1 MRELNDIVDTYFE
14 AWNEPDADTRRA
26 LAEKAWAGDSR
37 YVDPVSDVTG
47 ADGFA
52 GMVAGIQEQFVGHS
66 VVRTSAI
73 DQHHDQIRFEWEL
86 RAPDGTI
93 VIAGVDYGELAPD
106 GRLQSITGFF
116 GPVAQE
122 EAA

>member
-1 MRELNDIVDTYFE
+1 MRVLSEVVDSYFS
-14 AWNEPDADTRRA
+14 AWNELDADARLTFA
-26 LAEKAWAGDSR
+26 TEAWAADAR
-37 YVDPVSDVTG
+37 YVDPASDVVG
-47 ADGFA
+47 PDGFA
-52 GMVAGIQEQFVGHS
+52 EMVGAIQGHYAGHA

-86 RAPDGTI
+86 RDPDGAV
-93 VIAGVDYGELAPD
+93 VIAGVDYGELAGD

-116 GPVAQE
+116 GPVEQE

>member
-1 MRELNDIVDTYFE
+1 M
-14 AWNEPDADTRRA
+14 
-26 LAEKAWAGDSR
+26 
-37 YVDPVSDVTG
+37 SDVTG

-106 GRLQSITGFF
+106 GRLQSIAGFF

-122 EAA
+122 AA

>member
-1 MRELNDIVDTYFE
+1 MRDLNDIVDTYFE
-14 AWNEPDADTRRA
+14 AWNEPDAGTRRT
-26 LAEKAWAGDSR
+26 LAEKAWAADAR

-47 ADGFA
+47 AGGFA
-52 GMVAGIQEQFVGHS
+52 GMVAGIQEHYAGHS

-86 RAPDGTI
+86 RAADGA
-93 VIAGVDYGELAPD
+93 VVVAGVDYGELAPD